1 MDTLSTQVSTLKSK
15 LAASQKKVE
24 ILRSDG
30 IAAYNAIRDSHHL
43 GAYQW
48 HKGKVIGTLVGALGL
63 HPLDVLPHG
72 AVQQSYSVRGKLVST
87 YTFKQSVDVYGT
99 NDHLL
104 RLIFDFAYSP
114 EIIGTNIEYP
124 SLDLLGFVGRC
135 YDQNPPSPTFHE
147 SGLME
152 TVRYNRSSAFEP
164 HYDKQNDTL
173 SLALH
178 TWYSRAQIILTCLQR
193 YIDRCRVDVEGEDGH
208 GVDDPTPFPS
218 DVVDYAQVGAIVKAT
233 ETSRPPHAS
242 RGQTYGGPDESQ
254 ASLYPWWIFDDP
266 SE

>member
-72 AVQQSYSVRGKLVST
+72 AVQQSFNVRGKLVST
-87 YTFKQSVDVYGT
+87 YTFKQSVDVYGST
-99 NDHLL
+99 DHLM

-114 EIIGTNIEYP
+114 EIYGTDIEYP
-124 SLDLLGFVGRC
+124 ALDLMGFVGRC

-178 TWYSRAQIILTCLQR
+178 TWYSRAQIILACLQR
-193 YIDRCRVDVEGEDGH
+193 YIDRCRVDVEGEDGQ
-208 GVDDPTPFPS
+208 GVDDPSPFPS
-218 DVVDYAQVGAIVKAT
+218 DVVDSASVGAIVKVTESSRSLPAT
-233 ETSRPPHAS
+233 TL
-242 RGQTYGGPDESQ
+242 GQYGDRDNSP
-254 ASLYPWWIFDDP
+254 ASLYPWWIFDEP
-266 SE
+266 